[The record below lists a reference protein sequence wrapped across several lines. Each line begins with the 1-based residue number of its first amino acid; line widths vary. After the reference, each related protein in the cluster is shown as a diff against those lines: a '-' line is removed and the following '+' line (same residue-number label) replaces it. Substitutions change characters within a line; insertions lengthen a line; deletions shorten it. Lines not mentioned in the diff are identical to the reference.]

1 VNLFRK
7 SAIRGALRTMLP
19 AYSVIR
25 SNPVSYPLLF
35 LPDESFE
42 QARWRVSEWRVWWIS
57 QQARRTTPAY
67 RAFLAERQVGDIA
80 FDGMRPRIE
89 ELPEMDKPS
98 YVNRWPIE
106 ARCAGGRFPQQ
117 GLLIHESSGSSGTPT
132 NWVRSSADRADA
144 EYGFDYALRA
154 HRKIDSRPVIA
165 INAFALGPWA
175 TGIYIAGALSK
186 LAICKNT
193 GPDVAKIEN
202 TLRFF
207 GDRYRFILLGYPPV
221 PQALRRHRRDR
232 SGPFVGDDMRIKRSY
247 IRR

>member
-1 VNLFRK
+1 
-7 SAIRGALRTMLP
+7 
-19 AYSVIR
+19 
-25 SNPVSYPLLF
+25 
-35 LPDESFE
+35 
-42 QARWRVSEWRVWWIS
+42 
-57 QQARRTTPAY
+57 
-67 RAFLAERQVGDIA
+67 
-80 FDGMRPRIE
+80 MRPRIE

-207 GDRYRFILLGYPPV
+207 GDRYRFILLGYPPFLKHFV
-221 PQALRRHRRDR
+221 DTAEIEAVR
-232 SGPFVGDDMRIKRSY
+232 SSATTCGSSAATSAAEAGV
-247 IRR
+247 